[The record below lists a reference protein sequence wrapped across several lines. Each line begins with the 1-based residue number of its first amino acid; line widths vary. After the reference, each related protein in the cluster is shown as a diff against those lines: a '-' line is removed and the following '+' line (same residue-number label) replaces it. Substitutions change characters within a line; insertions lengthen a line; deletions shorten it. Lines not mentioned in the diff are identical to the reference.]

1 MWLAE
6 LSLVDVRS
14 YQALNCSFN
23 PGVTVLV
30 GRNGQG
36 KTNIVESIGYL
47 ATHTSHRVASDAP
60 MIRLGAH
67 QALITGEVVTKERQ
81 VLLELA
87 ILQGRA
93 NKARVNGVPVPR
105 FREALGYLTS
115 VTFSPED
122 LGIVKGDPA
131 ERRRFL
137 DELIMQHRPR
147 MAAVYSDYEHTLKQR
162 NALLKSGL
170 ARPNGG
176 QPSAAAFTSML
187 AVWDEQLVKLG
198 AQLTVARLAMVEQ
211 LAATIVSTYATLAQG
226 AAVLDVALAYR
237 SSALK
242 PDDDS
247 KDNVSLP
254 NDEQSW
260 TALLDEA
267 LLKARAQERARG
279 ITVVGP
285 HRDDLV
291 LSLGP
296 HPVRGFAS
304 QGECWSLALALRLAS
319 INVLASQGDSPV
331 VILDDVFAELDS
343 GRRLMLRDFLTGVDQ
358 VFITAAV
365 EEDLPSELV
374 ADRLDVR
381 DGTVSPRAA

>member
-1 MWLAE
+1 MWLAS
-6 LSLVDVRS
+6 LTLVDVRS
-14 YQALNCSFN
+14 YRNLSCAFT
-23 PGVTVLV
+23 PGVTVLI

-36 KTNIVESIGYL
+36 KTNIVEAIGYL
-47 ATHTSHRVASDAP
+47 ATHSSHRVASDAP
-60 MIRLGAH
+60 LIHLGAQ
-67 QALITGEVVTKERQ
+67 QALITGEVVTDERR

-93 NKARVNGVPVPR
+93 NRARINAVPVPR
-105 FREALGYLTS
+105 FREALGYFTT

-137 DELIMQHRPR
+137 DELVVQQRPR
-147 MAAVYSDYEHTLKQR
+147 MAGVYSDYEHVLKQR

-170 ARPNGG
+170 TRSHAIPASSTDFLN
-176 QPSAAAFTSML
+176 TL
-187 AVWDEQLVKLG
+187 AVWDEQLVRLG
-198 AQLTVARLAMVEQ
+198 AQLVMARLAIINE
-211 LAATIVSTYATLAQG
+211 LRPIVLSTYATLAHG
-226 AAVLDVALAYR
+226 AAVVAVGMSYR
-237 SSALK
+237 SSAVQEQDTGEGSEPTAL
-242 PDDDS
+242 PDD
-247 KDNVSLP
+247 
-254 NDEQSW
+254 EQGWQVTLSA
-260 TALLDEA
+260 ALQR
-267 LLKARAQERARG
+267 ARAQERARG

-291 LSLGP
+291 LTLGP

-319 INVLASQGDSPV
+319 IEVLASQGESPV

-343 GRRLMLRDFLTGVDQ
+343 GRRVMLRDFLVNVDQ

-365 EEDLPSELV
+365 EEDLPGDLTAE
-374 ADRLDVR
+374 RMDVR
-381 DGTVSPRAA
+381 DGTVTQR